1 MGKCSLS
8 LFPIFFFSL
17 CLSQF
22 GLLSQVSSIRLPSG
36 HSGPI
41 LTLSSAARTSLF
53 SPHLL
58 VADKSVWATSPL
70 GVVVRPVIC
79 GVYLFFPPGYVALW
93 DSKTPHRPASKRVS
107 WCLETS
113 KTPPPP
119 HLGMGHRPYLFCL
132 SFYLLYFVLPP
143 FKDSWRPSCLSGCL
157 VSSASLQKLFC
168 GICSAF
174 KWSFD
179 EFVGE
184 KVVSPS
190 YSSILGLHPCLC
202 FSTHCLGLL

>member
-1 MGKCSLS
+1 M
-8 LFPIFFFSL
+8 
-17 CLSQF
+17 
-22 GLLSQVSSIRLPSG
+22 LPSEIPKLPTDPPVRG
-36 HSGPI
+36 
-41 LTLSSAARTSLF
+41 
-53 SPHLL
+53 SPGVWKLL
-58 VADKSVWATSPL
+58 RL
-70 GVVVRPVIC
+70 
-79 GVYLFFPPGYVALW
+79 
-93 DSKTPHRPASKRVS
+93 
-107 WCLETS
+107 
-113 KTPPPP
+113 PPPP

-190 YSSILGLHPCLC
+190 YSSTILGLPPCISFRKEKKKSYYSQVS
-202 FSTHCLGLL
+202 FSKTIYKTAFYIIKINGSFKISQILDQPFNSFIEQIFIKHKLYTSIVIDTENPAVNTKVSSLMKFIFQQTDRNQ